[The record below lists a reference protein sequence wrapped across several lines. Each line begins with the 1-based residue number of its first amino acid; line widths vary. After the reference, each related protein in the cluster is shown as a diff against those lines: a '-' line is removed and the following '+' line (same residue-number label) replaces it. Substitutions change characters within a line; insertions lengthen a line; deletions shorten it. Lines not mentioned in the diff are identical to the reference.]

1 MAQITSVTSELL
13 QAKIRDLLP
22 SQQGFGEDLQASNVI
37 MPVIDL
43 TAAAEGT
50 TTPVSM
56 QQALAF
62 GSQTFIKVNNQTT
75 VLINTPG
82 FYRFVGTSS
91 LTVTNATV
99 ENVISMSDG
108 LSTKNVWFHTIAT
121 TGSNNS
127 CVSLNVDLVFFTGSG
142 DSVSLTAPSVG
153 FFAGSVRQIADVN
166 GNLVNPSGFSPQ

>member
-22 SQQGFGEDLQASNVI
+22 SQQGFGEDLQATNVI
-37 MPVIDL
+37 TPIIDL

-50 TTPVSM
+50 TTPVGM
-56 QQALAF
+56 QQAIAF
-62 GSQTFIKVNNQTT
+62 GSNTNVKINNGTA

-82 FYRFVGTSS
+82 FYRFVGTSN
-91 LTVTNATV
+91 LTITTGTQ
-99 ENVISMSDG
+99 ENTISMSDG
-108 LSTKNVWFHTIAT
+108 LSNKNVWFHTIAS

-127 CVSLNVDLVFFTGSG
+127 CVSLNVDLIIFTRSG
-142 DSVSLTAPSVG
+142 DTVSLVAGGTG

-166 GNLVNPSGFSPQ
+166 GNLVNPVGFTPQ